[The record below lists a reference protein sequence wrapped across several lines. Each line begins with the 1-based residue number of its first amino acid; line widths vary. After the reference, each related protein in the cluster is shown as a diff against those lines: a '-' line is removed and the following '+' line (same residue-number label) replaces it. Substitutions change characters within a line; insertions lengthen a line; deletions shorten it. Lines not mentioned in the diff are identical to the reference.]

1 MRNVASGSRGTGAEK
16 RDNAKDRGVPTRA
29 MSAESDVHEWDY
41 STHEEFYEYY
51 ARASQSE
58 KALDRFRRIKD
69 VILRVI
75 GDRAADR
82 VLDVADIGCGAGTQ
96 SIEWAQ
102 AGHSVHAL
110 DVNGRLV
117 QLARE
122 RAVKAG
128 SDIDFRVGS
137 ATDVPW
143 GNESMDVCI
152 ALELLEH
159 VADWESCVNEFVRI
173 LRPGGLLFMT
183 TTNRLCPRQEEF
195 NLPLY
200 SWYPRRAKRH
210 FEKLAL
216 TTRPAVANFAKYP
229 AVNWFTFYQLQA
241 YLSARGFVSLD
252 RFDMMDL
259 NGKGRAARMLVTSL
273 RSIALLRLFG
283 QICTSSTRVLAL
295 KTVASPAS
303 APAAA
308 RLGS

>member
-1 MRNVASGSRGTGAEK
+1 
-16 RDNAKDRGVPTRA
+16 
-29 MSAESDVHEWDY
+29 
-41 STHEEFYEYY
+41 
-51 ARASQSE
+51 
-58 KALDRFRRIKD
+58 
-69 VILRVI
+69 
-75 GDRAADR
+75 
-82 VLDVADIGCGAGTQ
+82 
-96 SIEWAQ
+96 
-102 AGHSVHAL
+102 
-110 DVNGRLV
+110 
-117 QLARE
+117 
-122 RAVKAG
+122 
-128 SDIDFRVGS
+128 
-137 ATDVPW
+137 
-143 GNESMDVCI
+143 
-152 ALELLEH
+152 
-159 VADWESCVNEFVRI
+159 
-173 LRPGGLLFMT
+173 MT